1 MYFLSK
7 KDLKTWAAMAA
18 GVVRLL
24 WTHGIQK
31 AADLKKSAAPFSV
44 ISLKAHALFHFYCV
58 LVAAPR
64 VTSTVF
70 A

>member
-1 MYFLSK
+1 M
-7 KDLKTWAAMAA
+7 
-18 GVVRLL
+18 GC
-24 WTHGIQK
+24 HGGHTK

>member
-7 KDLKTWAAMAA
+7 KDLKTRAAMAA
-18 GVVRLL
+18 GMVRLR

-44 ISLKAHALFHFYCV
+44 IYLKTHALFIFIVCLLQH
-58 LVAAPR
+58 PE
-64 VTSTVF
+64 
-70 A
+70 